1 VVAVVMG
8 GSAKTTALAADF
20 PLDPIGP
27 SQSLCS
33 ALDFFDKYLFINFWF
48 GSEKR
53 NPQSLHK

>member
-1 VVAVVMG
+1 MG

-33 ALDFFDKYLFINFWF
+33 ALDFFDKYLFINFWL
-48 GSEKR
+48 GSVKR
-53 NPQSLHK
+53 KPQFLQSQR